1 VDFSSAEMPHE
12 CKHKGWLLTIKDG
25 A

>member
-1 VDFSSAEMPHE
+1 VDFSSAEMPHK
-12 CKHKGWLLTIKDG
+12 CKHKGWLLPIKDG